1 MQKKDEY
8 LPLMTQIFGVEKE
21 QMRTW
26 LCNRKIVTAQESVV
40 KPLTIQQVNHPY
52 KPSIIQQVTT
62 PKHCTTTGNNFL
74 TNPSPH
80 NR

>member
-1 MQKKDEY
+1 MTTTVLGLVRPLTVFELQKSDEY

-40 KPLTIQQVNHPY
+40 KPLTVQQVRTR
-52 KPSIIQQVTT
+52 V
-62 PKHCTTTGNNFL
+62 CVCL
-74 TNPSPH
+74 CLCL
-80 NR
+80 